1 MRQLVAE
8 NSHRRAETAGQTLS
22 ERSAC
27 KQINITNQQQQEANI
42 SMKMRSTGIHFR
54 PRPVWVHIVLPIT
67 ADHAHSHLPQV

>member
-27 KQINITNQQQQEANI
+27 KQINIRNQQQQEANI
-42 SMKMRSTGIHFR
+42 SMKMHTFMSLFTVAEGESSWRLTLNTSLF
-54 PRPVWVHIVLPIT
+54 
-67 ADHAHSHLPQV
+67 

>member
-27 KQINITNQQQQEANI
+27 KHKYYKPAATRGKHQHEN
-42 SMKMRSTGIHFR
+42 
-54 PRPVWVHIVLPIT
+54 
-67 ADHAHSHLPQV
+67 AHLHVTVYRG

>member
-27 KQINITNQQQQEANI
+27 KQINIRNQQQQEANI
-42 SMKMRSTGIHFR
+42 SMKMHTFMSLFTVAEGESSWRLT
-54 PRPVWVHIVLPIT
+54 LIT
-67 ADHAHSHLPQV
+67 SLF